1 MYSFKNDYSE
11 GVHPNILKALVETNL
26 IQQPGY
32 GEDEYT
38 LNAIDILKS
47 KIKREDI
54 DIHLLVGGTQTNL
67 IAISA
72 FLRPY
77 EAVISAAT
85 GHIFVNETG
94 AIEATGHK
102 VIPVE
107 VNDGKLRVENVKNVV
122 DSHSGVHMVKP
133 KLVYISN
140 PTEIGTIYKKSEIE
154 ELSRYCKEN
163 DLLFYMDGARL
174 ASALTSEE
182 NDLTLADYGQL
193 LDSFYIG
200 ATKHGALFG
209 EALVLCNDSLKKEFG
224 FNIKQKGGLLAKGR
238 ALGIQFYELF
248 KNDLY
253 LEIGKHENKMAKI
266 LNDGIKDAEFDL
278 FIDSP
283 SNQIFPIFS
292 NEIIEELE
300 KSYSFYRWTKID
312 ENNSA
317 IRLVTSWATLETE
330 VLKFIETLKNLKK

>member
-107 VNDGKLRVENVKNVV
+107 VNDGKLRVENVKNIV

-248 KNDLY
+248 KSDLY
-253 LEIGKHENKMAKI
+253 LEIGEHENKMAKI
-266 LNDGIKDAEFDL
+266 LNDGVQKAGFNL

-283 SNQIFPIFS
+283 SNQVFPIFS

-300 KSYSFYRWTKID
+300 KSYSFYRWAKID
-312 ENNSA
+312 GNSSA
-317 IRLVTSWATLETE
+317 IRLVTSWATAEAE
-330 VLKFIETLKNLKK
+330 VLRFVETLKNLRK

>member
-11 GVHPNILKALVETNL
+11 GVHPNILKAMVETNL

-32 GEDEYT
+32 GEDEYS
-38 LNAIDILKS
+38 LNAVQILKD
-47 KIKREDI
+47 KIERQDI

-77 EAVISAAT
+77 EAVISAQT

-102 VIPVE
+102 VIPVN
-107 VNDGKLRVENVKNVV
+107 VNDGKLRVEDVKEVV
-122 DSHSGVHMVKP
+122 ESHSGEHMVKP

-140 PTEIGTIYKKSEIE
+140 PTEIGTIYSKNELK
-154 ELSRYCKEN
+154 ELSKFCKEN

-174 ASALTSEE
+174 GSALCCKE
-182 NDLTLADYGQL
+182 NDLTLPDYGNL
-193 LDSFYIG
+193 LDAFYIG

-209 EALVLCNDSLKKEFG
+209 EALVLCNDSLKKEFR
-224 FNIKQKGGLLAKGR
+224 FNIKQKGGLLAKSR

-248 KNDLY
+248 KDDLY
-253 LEIGKHENKMAKI
+253 LTLAQHENRMAN
-266 LNDGIKDAEFDL
+266 LLSDGIKEAGFNFLIE
-278 FIDSP
+278 SP
-283 SNQIFPIFS
+283 SNQVFPIFP
-292 NEIIEELE
+292 NKLIEELE
-300 KSYSFYRWTKID
+300 KEYSFYRWKKVD
-312 ENNSA
+312 NYNWA
-317 IRLVTSWATLETE
+317 IRLVTSWATLEPE
-330 VLKFIETLKNLKK
+330 VLNFVQKIKATTL